1 MTDVE
6 MKDAPVKDAEKPVSN
21 GVPNPQEAQALLV
34 ADLQKNITQIIKS
47 VATKESRFVAR
58 VLRQTSAIR
67 RKLTAPVLVKT
78 VNLAF
83 PKTDDESAPI
93 RERLLGSLGKD
104 TVEDV
109 EMVVAPTEVAK
120 DPKETNAKDTKEA
133 KEKEAAAAKDRAAA
147 LPEVEVYL
155 HLLVLIFLI
164 GQQRHDEATVAANS
178 LIERIQSFNRVTL
191 NLLSARAYFYYSRS
205 YELVNKLDQI
215 RPTLLAAFR
224 TFTLRHNDEGQAT
237 LLNLLLRNYL
247 AYNLYDQA
255 DKLVSKTHFPE
266 QSTSS
271 NQVARYLYYQGRIK
285 AIQLEYSDA
294 YNYLVQAIRK
304 APQTSAIG
312 FRQTVH
318 KLLCI
323 VQLLMGEMPDRTVFA
338 QKEFR
343 SALRPYLR
351 LAQAI
356 RVGDLVAFHQVV
368 DQFSDIFKADKT
380 FTLIQ
385 RLRHN
390 VIKTGLRK
398 INVAYS
404 RISLADVCTK
414 LHLGAGVEDAEFI
427 VAKAIRDGVIDAT
440 IDHAG
445 GYMQSKES
453 GDIYSTQEPH
463 AAFHRRITFCL
474 DIHNEAVKAMRFA
487 PDAHKQ
493 SQIEVA
499 KAHKERQQQEQELAK
514 ELEEDDDDSGF

>member
-1 MTDVE
+1 MATDVE
-6 MKDAPVKDAEKPVSN
+6 MKDATKLVDKVTTN
-21 GVPNPQEAQALLV
+21 VPTPQEVEALLV

-47 VATKESRFVAR
+47 VATREPRFVSR

-67 RKLTAPVLVKT
+67 RKLTAPILAKAVR
-78 VNLAF
+78 NAF
-83 PKTDDESAPI
+83 PEGEGDSNATRD
-93 RERLLGSLGKD
+93 RLLGFLGKD
-104 TVEDV
+104 FPKEDV
-109 EMVVAPTEVAK
+109 EMVPTPTPAATGSAPK
-120 DPKETNAKDTKEA
+120 DSSTAKETKER
-133 KEKEAAAAKDRAAA
+133 EAALALDRAAA

-155 HLLVLIFLI
+155 HLLILIFLI
-164 GQQRHDEATVAANS
+164 GQQKHEEATVAATS
-178 LIERIQSFNRVTL
+178 LIERIQSFNRDTL

-215 RPTLLAAFR
+215 RPALLAALR

-323 VQLLMGEMPDRTVFA
+323 VQLLMGEMPDRGVFS
-338 QKEFR
+338 QKDLKN
-343 SALRPYLR
+343 ALRPYLR
-351 LAQAI
+351 LAQTI
-356 RVGDLVAFHQVV
+356 RVGDLVAFHEVLE
-368 DQFSDIFKADKT
+368 QFSDVFKADKT

-414 LHLGAGVEDAEFI
+414 LHLDTGVEDAEFI

-440 IDHAG
+440 IDHQG
-445 GYMQSKES
+445 GFMQSSES

-463 AAFHRRITFCL
+463 SAFHRRITFCL
-474 DIHNEAVKAMRFA
+474 DLHNDAVKAMRFA

-493 SQIEVA
+493 SQLEVA

-514 ELEEDDDDSGF
+514 ELEEDEDDGGF

>member
-1 MTDVE
+1 ME
-6 MKDAPVKDAEKPVSN
+6 MKDAASTDKTAAPN
-21 GVPNPQEAQALLV
+21 GVPTAQEAQALLI
-34 ADLQKNITQIIKS
+34 ADLQRNIQQVAKS
-47 VATKESRFVAR
+47 VATKEPRFVSR

-67 RKLTAPVLVKT
+67 RKLTAPI
-78 VNLAF
+78 LAQTIQLTF
-83 PKTDDESAPI
+83 PKDNPETQAT
-93 RERLLGSLGKD
+93 RERLLGFLGNAAK
-104 TVEDV
+104 EDV
-109 EMVVAPTEVAK
+109 EMAPAAPAAQADGVK
-120 DPKETNAKDTKEA
+120 DA
-133 KEKEAAAAKDRAAA
+133 KEKDAQAKERNAA

-164 GQQRHDEATVAANS
+164 GQQRYEEATACATS
-178 LIERIQSFNRVTL
+178 LIERTQSFNRVSL
-191 NLLSARAYFYYSRS
+191 NLLAARAYFYYSRS
-205 YELVNKLDQI
+205 FELVNKLDQI
-215 RPTLLAAFR
+215 RPALLSALR
-224 TFTLRHNDEGQAT
+224 TSTLRHNDEGQAT

-247 AYNLYDQA
+247 AYNLYEQA

-285 AIQLEYSDA
+285 AIQLEYSEA
-294 YNYLVQAIRK
+294 YNYLLQAIRK

-323 VQLLMGEMPDRTVFA
+323 VQLLMGEMPERSIFA
-338 QKEFR
+338 QKDLR
-343 SALRPYLR
+343 KALRPYLR

-356 RVGDLVAFHQVV
+356 RVGDLGGFHAVV
-368 DQFSDIFKADKT
+368 DKFSDIFKADKT
-380 FTLIQ
+380 YTLIQ
-385 RLRHN
+385 RLHHN

-398 INVAYS
+398 INLAYS
-404 RISLADVCTK
+404 RISLADVCAK
-414 LHLGAGVEDAEFI
+414 LHLDAGVDDAEFI

-445 GYMQSKES
+445 GFMQSRES

-463 AAFHRRITFCL
+463 TAFHRRITFCL

-493 SQIEVA
+493 SQLEAA

-514 ELEEDDDDSGF
+514 ELEEDEDDGGF

>member
-1 MTDVE
+1 MADVV
-6 MKDAPVKDAEKPVSN
+6 MKDATKPN
-21 GVPNPQEAQALLV
+21 DKATTNTPTPQEVQALLL
-34 ADLQKNITQIIKS
+34 ADIHKNITQIIKS
-47 VATKESRFVAR
+47 VATREPRFVSR
-58 VLRQTSAIR
+58 VLRQISTIR
-67 RKLTAPVLVKT
+67 RRLDAPVLARAVKD
-78 VNLAF
+78 AF
-83 PKTDDESAPI
+83 HDEESRAV
-93 RERLLGSLGKD
+93 RERLLGFLGKGAK
-104 TVEDV
+104 EDV
-109 EMVVAPTEVAK
+109 EMTPIQPEPAK
-120 DPKETNAKDTKEA
+120 EIKEGTKESKEA
-133 KEKEAAAAKDRAAA
+133 KEKEAAAHRDRAAA

-155 HLLVLIFLI
+155 HLLILIFLI
-164 GQQRHDEATVAANS
+164 GHQRHEDATVAANN

-215 RPTLLAAFR
+215 RPALLAAFR

-255 DKLVSKTHFPE
+255 ANLVSKTHFPE

-285 AIQLEYSDA
+285 AIQLKYSDA
-294 YNYLVQAIRK
+294 YSDLVQAIRK

-323 VQLLMGEMPDRTVFA
+323 VQLLMGEMPDRAIFA
-338 QKEFR
+338 QKDLR

-356 RVGDLVAFHQVV
+356 RVGDLVAFHAVV
-368 DQFSDIFKADKT
+368 DQFSEAFKADKT

-398 INVAYS
+398 INLAYS

-414 LHLGAGVEDAEFI
+414 LHLDAGVEDAEFI

-445 GYMQSKES
+445 GYMQSRES

-463 AAFHRRITFCL
+463 TAFHRRITFCL
-474 DIHNEAVKAMRFA
+474 DVHNDAVKAMRFA

-514 ELEEDDDDSGF
+514 ELEEDEDDSGF

>member
-1 MTDVE
+1 
-6 MKDAPVKDAEKPVSN
+6 
-21 GVPNPQEAQALLV
+21 
-34 ADLQKNITQIIKS
+34 
-47 VATKESRFVAR
+47 
-58 VLRQTSAIR
+58 
-67 RKLTAPVLVKT
+67 
-78 VNLAF
+78 
-83 PKTDDESAPI
+83 
-93 RERLLGSLGKD
+93 
-104 TVEDV
+104 
-109 EMVVAPTEVAK
+109 
-120 DPKETNAKDTKEA
+120 
-133 KEKEAAAAKDRAAA
+133 
-147 LPEVEVYL
+147 
-155 HLLVLIFLI
+155 
-164 GQQRHDEATVAANS
+164 
-178 LIERIQSFNRVTL
+178 
-191 NLLSARAYFYYSRS
+191 
-205 YELVNKLDQI
+205 
-215 RPTLLAAFR
+215 
-224 TFTLRHNDEGQAT
+224 
-237 LLNLLLRNYL
+237 
-247 AYNLYDQA
+247 
-255 DKLVSKTHFPE
+255 
-266 QSTSS
+266 
-271 NQVARYLYYQGRIK
+271 
-285 AIQLEYSDA
+285 LEYSDA